1 MDTKEKNIAIGSIQN
16 HQVDDGIVF
25 LKLSNDNSTE
35 LIFKHNIDK
44 KHIQF
49 HFCVNGFSK
58 FQFNDGR
65 YAFPVSSNNS
75 ILLYNPV
82 QELPINAL
90 LYPNSL
96 VISILISIKKFHGL
110 FSNQADQISFLNKDN
125 IGNKFYKEK
134 KLEPMMSVVLNQM
147 VQLSVHESMHNLY
160 LRAKVF
166 ELMSFYFNRS
176 KEMDIEQC
184 PFLVDDKNIKKIRLA
199 KEIIISRMIEPPSL
213 TVLASEVEISL
224 KKLKEGFKQVY
235 GASVFVFLLDYK
247 MQVSKTLLSSGNYNV
262 NEVALKVGYS
272 TATHFI
278 NAFKK
283 KFGTTPKKYLMT
295 I

>member
-1 MDTKEKNIAIGSIQN
+1 MNIKEKNIAIGSIQN
-16 HQVDDGIVF
+16 YQVDDGIIF

-35 LIFKHNIDK
+35 LIFNHDIDK

-49 HFCVNGFSK
+49 HFCVKGFSK

-90 LYPNSL
+90 LNPNSL
-96 VISILISIKKFHGL
+96 VISILISIKKFHSL

-213 TVLASEVEISL
+213 IDLASEVEISL

-283 KFGTTPKKYLMT
+283 KFGTTPKKYLMSL
-295 I
+295 

>member
-1 MDTKEKNIAIGSIQN
+1 MNIKEKNIAIGSIQN
-16 HQVDDGIVF
+16 YQVDDGIIF

-35 LIFKHNIDK
+35 LNFNHDIDK

-49 HFCVNGFSK
+49 HFCIKGFSK
-58 FQFNDGR
+58 FQFNNGR
-65 YAFPVSSNNS
+65 YAFPVISDNS

-90 LYPNSL
+90 LNPNSL
-96 VISILISIKKFHGL
+96 VISILISIKKFHSL

-166 ELMSFYFNRS
+166 ELMSLYFNRS
-176 KEMDIEQC
+176 KEMDVEQC

-213 TVLASEVEISL
+213 IDLASEVEISL

-283 KFGTTPKKYLMT
+283 KFGTTPKKYLMSL
-295 I
+295 

>member
-1 MDTKEKNIAIGSIQN
+1 LDTKEKNIAIGSIQN

-49 HFCVNGFSK
+49 HFCVKGFSK

-65 YAFPVSSNNS
+65 YALPVSSNNS

-247 MQVSKTLLSSGNYNV
+247 MQVSKTMLSSGNYNV

-283 KFGTTPKKYLMT
+283 KFGTTPKKYLMSL
-295 I
+295 

>member
-1 MDTKEKNIAIGSIQN
+1 MDIKEKNIAIGSIQN

-49 HFCVNGFSK
+49 HFCVKGFSK

-90 LYPNSL
+90 LNPNSL

-213 TVLASEVEISL
+213 TGLASEVEISL

-283 KFGTTPKKYLMT
+283 KFGTTPKKYLMSL
-295 I
+295 

>member
-1 MDTKEKNIAIGSIQN
+1 LDTKEKNIAIGSIQN

-49 HFCVNGFSK
+49 HFCVKGFSK

-65 YAFPVSSNNS
+65 YALPVSSNNS

-283 KFGTTPKKYLMT
+283 KFGTTPKKYLMSL
-295 I
+295 